1 MVHYDAPTPPRHEI
15 MASNA
20 LFAEAAAVAADPAR
34 ASMLHALM
42 AGRALTAIELAKVA
56 GITPQTTSGHLRR
69 MTAAGVLSVHKQGR
83 HRYHRLAGP
92 SIARMLESIMQVAAE
107 LEPGDR
113 KLVVGPKD
121 AALRRARTCYD
132 HFAGQLGVAITDALV
147 SRGHVE
153 LSDDAGIVTESGI
166 EELAAIGVDVAPMLQ
181 RRTKRSGRVLCR
193 LCLDWS
199 ERRPHL
205 AGLVGAAICSHS
217 MQQGWTRRLEGSRA
231 VLVTP
236 KGQRVLRERLGVLLT

>member
-1 MVHYDAPTPPRHEI
+1 

-20 LFAEAAAVAADPAR
+20 LFAEVAAVAADPTR

-42 AGRALTAIELAKVA
+42 GGRALTAVELATVA

-69 MTAAGVLSVHKQGR
+69 MTAVGVLSVQKQGR

-107 LEPGDR
+107 LEPAGR
-113 KLVVGPKD
+113 TLVVGPRD
-121 AALRRARTCYD
+121 AALRKARTCYD
-132 HFAGQLGVAITDALV
+132 HFAGQLGVAIADALV
-147 SRGHVE
+147 ARGHVE
-153 LSDDAGIVTESGI
+153 LSGDAGILTDAGLTQLVEIGI
-166 EELAAIGVDVAPMLQ
+166 DVEPMLQ
-181 RRTKRSGRVLCR
+181 RRTKRSGRILCR
-193 LCLDWS
+193 PCLDWS

-205 AGLVGAAICSHS
+205 AGLVGAAICAHG
-217 MQQGWTRRLEGSRA
+217 MQQGWTRRLEGTRA

-236 KGQRVLRERLGVLLT
+236 QGQRVLRERLGVVTA

>member
-1 MVHYDAPTPPRHEI
+1 

-20 LFAEAAAVAADPAR
+20 LFAEVAAVAADPTR

-42 AGRALTAIELAKVA
+42 GGRALTAVELAKVA

-69 MTAAGVLSVHKQGR
+69 MTAVGVLSMQKQGR

-107 LEPGDR
+107 LEPACR
-113 KLVVGPKD
+113 TLVVGPRD
-121 AALRRARTCYD
+121 VALRKARTCYD
-132 HFAGQLGVAITDALV
+132 HFAGQLGVAIADALV
-147 SRGHVE
+147 ARGHVE
-153 LSDDAGIVTESGI
+153 LSGDAGIVTDAGLAQ
-166 EELAAIGVDVAPMLQ
+166 LAAIGVDIEPMLQ

-193 LCLDWS
+193 PCLDWS

-205 AGLVGAAICSHS
+205 AGLVGAAICAHG
-217 MQQGWTRRLEGSRA
+217 MHQGWTRRLDGTRA

-236 KGQRVLRERLGVLLT
+236 KGQRVLRERLGVVTA